1 MSRFDVVW
9 SNFAEIELDSIFIY
23 YAENVSINLAQ
34 KIVSEIINDTIKLGE
49 NPEIGQVE
57 PKVSNPNRVFRYI
70 VYKNYKIIYLVDI
83 EFKQVRIF
91 DVFDARQNPIKLDRS
106 K

>member
-9 SNFAEIELDSIFIY
+9 SNFAETELDRIFIY
-23 YAENVSINLAQ
+23 YADNVSNNLAQ
-34 KIVSEIINDTIKLGE
+34 KAVSEIIIDTIKLGE
-49 NPEIGQVE
+49 NSEIGQLE
-57 PKVSNPNRVFRYI
+57 PRISSQSKVYRYI
-70 VYKNYKIIYLVDI
+70 VCQNYKIIYYIDI
-83 EFKQVRIF
+83 DLKQVRIL